1 MIGQAYIPITIRV
14 CVKLSF
20 PNRGQIYMSLFY
32 AKVSDLEYP
41 RVKPLTQGVDKS
53 CKLAIINGSVRS
65 VVVKPVNYS
74 DSRLSDPS
82 NIVTGVTH
90 LGPVIQNGWFMQVTI
105 LCCQLF
111 TCVGC

>member
-1 MIGQAYIPITIRV
+1 MIGQAYTPITIRV

-20 PNRGQIYMSLFY
+20 PDSGQIYMRLFY

-41 RVKPLTQGVDKS
+41 RAKPLTQDIDES
-53 CKLAIINGSVRS
+53 CKPAINNASVRS
-65 VVVKPVNYS
+65 AVMKPVNYS

-82 NIVTGVTH
+82 NIETGVTH
-90 LGPVIQNGWFMQVTI
+90 LRPVIQNGWFMQVAI